1 MEEDMFDQINENTAL
16 KQLIESLQESTMHI
30 VKEKEKILN
39 ERDKY
44 KDELF
49 EIKLD
54 KLKESI
60 KNN

>member
-1 MEEDMFDQINENTAL
+1 MFDQINENTAL

>member
-30 VKEKEKILN
+30 VKEKEKISN
-39 ERDKY
+39 ERDMY
-44 KDELF
+44 KDE
-49 EIKLD
+49 LD

>member
-30 VKEKEKILN
+30 VKEKEKISN
-39 ERDKY
+39 ERDMY
-44 KDELF
+44 KDD
-49 EIKLD
+49 LD